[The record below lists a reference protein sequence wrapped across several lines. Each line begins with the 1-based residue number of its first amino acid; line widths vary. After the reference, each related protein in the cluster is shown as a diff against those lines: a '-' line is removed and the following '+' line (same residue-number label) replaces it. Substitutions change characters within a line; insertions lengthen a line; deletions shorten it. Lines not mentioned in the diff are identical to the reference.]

1 MNKKKVKITPAVIK
15 TLLFS
20 VVIILGILA
29 VFSVK
34 SNSSK
39 KSLYNV
45 VAQSPIDKD
54 RYYIN
59 EPIHMG
65 KGSII
70 VSNVEEFGPSNTNV
84 AAIIHYYNTTEKT
97 QVFRIR
103 DLGLFTDGFFN
114 YTMVT
119 NDDREHMFAPGD
131 SGIFKVEMEREEGV
145 DGLWFYTSENLLG
158 ENHDRYQAIVLLD
171 TQRDEETIL
180 AEKLALGIDPN
191 SEFLDLSLPE
201 NQHMIQRSSVQVN
214 DEGEIIG
221 TTDTDNEDSE
231 STDGSEIGIS
241 RNLTTREREALATRM
256 TDDEVQE
263 ALSKVALPGL
273 DEWGPQTQGDRS
285 GKVLRDVEGLPIL
298 TQQEYFIANTQDGQ
312 EIDSEALKEL
322 QDSLVEDI
330 VDEE

>member
-1 MNKKKVKITPAVIK
+1 MNKKKIKITPAVIK

-20 VVIILGILA
+20 VVIIIGILA
-29 VFSVK
+29 VFSVT

-45 VAQSPIDKD
+45 VAQSPKDKD

-70 VSNVEEFGPSNTNV
+70 ISNVEEFGPSNTNV

-119 NDDREHMFAPGD
+119 TDDREHMFAPGD

-158 ENHDRYQAIVLLD
+158 DNHDRYQAIVLLD

-201 NQHMIQRSSVQVN
+201 NQHMIQKSSVQVN

-231 STDGSEIGIS
+231 STDGSEMGIN

-256 TDDEVQE
+256 TDAEIQE
-263 ALSKVALPGL
+263 ALSKVTLPGL
-273 DEWGPQTQGDRS
+273 DEWGPQTQGDKG
-285 GKVLRDVEGLPIL
+285 GKVLRDIEGLPIL
-298 TQQEYFIANTQDGQ
+298 TQQEYFIATTQDGQ

-322 QDSLVEDI
+322 QDSLVEDTTI
-330 VDEE
+330 KE

>member
-15 TLLFS
+15 TLLFT

-34 SNSSK
+34 SNNSK

-191 SEFLDLSLPE
+191 SEFLDLSLPAY
-201 NQHMIQRSSVQVN
+201 SV
-214 DEGEIIG
+214 
-221 TTDTDNEDSE
+221 
-231 STDGSEIGIS
+231 IS
-241 RNLTTREREALATRM
+241 DA
-256 TDDEVQE
+256 
-263 ALSKVALPGL
+263 P
-273 DEWGPQTQGDRS
+273 
-285 GKVLRDVEGLPIL
+285 
-298 TQQEYFIANTQDGQ
+298 
-312 EIDSEALKEL
+312 
-322 QDSLVEDI
+322 
-330 VDEE
+330 